1 MPKSQAA
8 NWANQTIW
16 TGDNLDVMR
25 GMNSESVDLIY
36 LDPPF
41 NSNKDYSAPIG
52 SEAAGAAFKDTWTL
66 DDVNLAWHGEIA
78 EREPAL
84 YSIID
89 AAGVSHGKSMKAYLI
104 MMAVR
109 LLEMRR
115 LLKPTG
121 SVYLHCDDYADAYLR
136 LTMDAIFGADS
147 FRNAI
152 TWRRHSGKALSIQK
166 YARNSDRILY
176 YALSKGSVWN
186 QQYEPYSEEHLKSF
200 RYEDQYGKYATQ
212 PLTGGRPGGPDAYG
226 EFRGVL
232 PSSGR
237 AWAPPKRGTF
247 PPQASQLLPADYET
261 LGVIEKCEALDAAGV
276 IHWSVNGI
284 PYYKNYLSRM
294 KGVHASDIILDVPR
308 VHGEERVGY
317 PTQKPLAL
325 LRRIISS
332 SSNPGD
338 VVLDPFCGCAT
349 ACVAAEELD
358 RQWVGIDISPKAAEL
373 VRLRLKK
380 ELGLFYKGVHRTD
393 ILERTDLGDVPKY
406 NIDANKR
413 YLFGKQEG
421 LCNGCKTLF
430 PYRNLTIDH
439 IVPKSKGGTDH
450 IDNLQ
455 LLCGACNS
463 TKGAGTQEELIAKLI
478 REGIRPQ

>member
-1 MPKSQAA
+1 
-8 NWANQTIW
+8 
-16 TGDNLDVMR
+16 MR

-41 NSNKDYSAPIG
+41 NSNKNYAAPIG

-66 DDVNLAWHGEIA
+66 DDVDLAWHGEIA
-78 EREPAL
+78 EQEPAL

-89 AAGVSHGKSMKAYLI
+89 AAGLAHGKPMKAYLI

-115 LLKPTG
+115 LLKPSG
-121 SVYLHCDDYADAYLR
+121 SIYLHCDPTASHYLKM
-136 LTMDAIFGADS
+136 TMDTVFGVQQYQNEIS
-147 FRNAI
+147 
-152 TWRRHSGKALSIQK
+152 WRRSNAHNDSKKFASITD
-166 YARNSDRILY
+166 SILY
-176 YALSKGSVWN
+176 YRGRDAGFRADSVRVPLRDE
-186 QQYEPYSEEHLKSF
+186 YVKKAF
-200 RYEDQYGKYATQ
+200 RYTDERGRYRTNNMVASS
-212 PLTGGRPGGPDAYG
+212 LSGGGYTYEFHGHNGPWIYPESRMRALETDGRIHLPKKAGG
-226 EFRGVL
+226 V
-232 PSSGR
+232 PSRRYYLHENKGQVPSNQ
-237 AWAPPKRGTF
+237 WTDIAPPTKK
-247 PPQASQLLPADYET
+247 
-261 LGVIEKCEALDAAGV
+261 EKT
-276 IHWSVNGI
+276 
-284 PYYKNYLSRM
+284 
-294 KGVHASDIILDVPR
+294 
-308 VHGEERVGY
+308 GY

-325 LRRIISS
+325 LQRIIVASS
-332 SSNPGD
+332 DEGD

-349 ACVAAEELD
+349 ACVAAQSLG

-373 VRLRLKK
+373 VRLRLKRD
-380 ELGLFYKGVHRTD
+380 LGLFYKGAHRTD
-393 ILERTDLGDVPKY
+393 IPKRTDLGDVPKY

-439 IVPKSKGGTDH
+439 IVPRSKGGTDH

-463 TKGAGTQEELIAKLI
+463 TKGAGTQEELIVKLK
-478 REGIRPQ
+478 RDGIRVQ